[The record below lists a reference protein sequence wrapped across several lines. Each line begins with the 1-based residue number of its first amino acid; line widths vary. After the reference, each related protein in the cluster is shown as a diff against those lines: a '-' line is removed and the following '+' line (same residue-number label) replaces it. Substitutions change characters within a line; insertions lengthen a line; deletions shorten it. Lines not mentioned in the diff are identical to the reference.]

1 MTQTSKN
8 RIKVLI
14 PILICLI
21 GMVGILVYG
30 INHYRQLS
38 FQHISNLCQTIIES
52 HPEAE
57 EEVLSSLKEY
67 SEGANQGEKGEEFLL
82 KYGYRISDFD
92 GGFQSGF
99 IFLTLMVFL
108 LIVVSFM
115 IFYWHTD
122 RYSNICI
129 CWIGFLYRSQEN
141 LKIRYGRNLA

>member
-21 GMVGILVYG
+21 GMIGILVYG

-38 FQHISNLCQTIIES
+38 FQHISNLCQTIIEA

-67 SEGANQGEKGEEFLL
+67 SEGANQGVDLCQYLGHKKLNFFSLPDKQGDMVLSCKSLIFNLLWCLVTKGTVTSF
-82 KYGYRISDFD
+82 S
-92 GGFQSGF
+92 
-99 IFLTLMVFL
+99 
-108 LIVVSFM
+108 VV
-115 IFYWHTD
+115 
-122 RYSNICI
+122 
-129 CWIGFLYRSQEN
+129 
-141 LKIRYGRNLA
+141 K

>member
-52 HPEAE
+52 HPEVE
-57 EEVLSSLKEY
+57 DEVLTSLKEY
-67 SEGANQGEKGEEFLL
+67 LEGGNQGEQEKEFLL
-82 KYGYRISDFD
+82 QYGYRINDFD
-92 GGFQSGF
+92 GGF
-99 IFLTLMVFL
+99 
-108 LIVVSFM
+108 
-115 IFYWHTD
+115 
-122 RYSNICI
+122 
-129 CWIGFLYRSQEN
+129 
-141 LKIRYGRNLA
+141 